1 MLAGSVVGAEHA
13 ATVSASTKPITIFF
27 IIYPF
32 SVLHLIS
39 TPIIHCLFKFTTIKS
54 AAPATLSYSS
64 CEQQCCSVHHYNFCE
79 VGSGV
84 TIVSTGSVVGAEHA
98 ATVRASTKPTTT
110 FFIVCP
116 FIAEM
121 IDVVLYAKERHRSTA
136 LSYHVLIK

>member
-1 MLAGSVVGAEHA
+1 MFAGSVVGAEHA

-32 SVLHLIS
+32 SVLHIRFTS
-39 TPIIHCLFKFTTIKS
+39 IIHCLFKFTTIKS
-54 AAPATLSYSS
+54 AAGAALSHRS
-64 CEQQCCSVHHYNFCE
+64 CEQPKLLVYRYNFCD

-84 TIVSTGSVVGAEHA
+84 TIVFAGSVVGAEHA
-98 ATVRASTKPTTT
+98 ATVSANTKLATT

-121 IDVVLYAKERHRSTA
+121 IECCTLRKRAA
-136 LSYHVLIK
+136 P